1 MDWTILESF
10 ALSTNE
16 AEQTNDP
23 TKIQFLSPTEQT
35 SNLVLAEVKLNGP
48 IGRRVHGHLPLVHTL
63 GLDVGALEVMRG
75 LVATSQEGGLRCE
88 NVFFTN
94 PGLSGDDAGEVSPAD
109 PVFLPP
115 GGSDLICL
123 AWRQAGDANGG

>member
-63 GLDVGALEVMRG
+63 GLDVGAL
-75 LVATSQEGGLRCE
+75 
-88 NVFFTN
+88 
-94 PGLSGDDAGEVSPAD
+94 
-109 PVFLPP
+109 
-115 GGSDLICL
+115 
-123 AWRQAGDANGG
+123 